1 MARRRSSSPSLSLFA
16 FQDIITGVAGVML
29 FILLLLVV
37 QLAIQTSVTHASK
50 PENQPDASTTEKA
63 RLLEQQYQI
72 ATMEALVERKKI
84 ELESNKTKVEL
95 MLDARV
101 VDIDQE
107 LEARKAKIAKLR
119 NELSAITNQVSS
131 LRSENEKL
139 RSSDPAKA
147 LLSEMEKMKEEIRSL
162 ESQTLEWKD
171 ETRVN
176 YKTDNIVKNLYLF
189 DVQGTHC
196 TMAVLPFD
204 NRSKRIEY
212 GSDKSVEKISTMME
226 SYYDSLPSAR
236 KDPERRIV
244 VLIRPSAA
252 IFATELVRELR
263 NRGFEVAMELL
274 EAKAELFRKPV
285 EKATKEEPLNS
296 SSTNETN

>member
-37 QLAIQTSVTHASK
+37 QLAIHTSATQASK
-50 PENQPDASTTEKA
+50 SENQPDKSPVEDTK
-63 RLLEQQYQI
+63 LLEEQMQI
-72 ATMEALVERKKI
+72 ATMEALIKRKQV

-101 VDIDQE
+101 VDVDQE
-107 LEARKAKIAKLR
+107 IESRKAKVAKLQ
-119 NELSAITNQVSS
+119 NELTAIISQARS

-139 RSSDPAKA
+139 RSDDPAKV
-147 LLSEMEKMKEEIRSL
+147 LLSEMEKMKDEIRSL

-176 YKTDNIVKNLYLF
+176 YKTDNIVNNLYLF
-189 DVQGTHC
+189 DVQGTYC

-204 NRSKRIEY
+204 NRSKRIKY
-212 GSDKSVEKISTMME
+212 GSDKSVEKISTMMK
-226 SYYDSLPSAR
+226 SYYDSLPSSR

-285 EKATKEEPLNS
+285 EKATKEDPLNS